1 MAKKEKPEMIST
13 TAFAER
19 MAVNYRTA
27 LNWLRAG
34 LVPGAIEH
42 QLPGGAGNYWEIP
55 VTALVMDKPKPGPKK
70 GSKRV
75 STNGEVS
82 TATKRLMMPHR
93 RRWLAS
99 RRRSLRLN
107 QRVKSDEKYQHR
119 KKLRQPFKTCRNG
132 ASGDGVKCL

>member
-42 QLPGGAGNYWEIP
+42 QLPGGVGNYWEIP
-55 VTALVMDKPKPGPKK
+55 VTALEMDKPKPGPKK
-70 GSKRV
+70 GSKRA
-75 STNGEVS
+75 SADGEVS
-82 TATKRLMMPHR
+82 TATDAPDDAMP
-93 RRWLAS
+93 AA
-99 RRRSLRLN
+99 
-107 QRVKSDEKYQHR
+107 VTGKKAGKKAGKKSA
-119 KKLRQPFKTCRNG
+119 KK
-132 ASGDGVKCL
+132 